1 MFNTKD
7 NIMKKI
13 FILLTLSTLTIRVCG
28 QNIEFNKFIESFAKK
43 NNFNGTILI
52 EQNTK
57 KTYEKSFGFS
67 NFPFKVPSTVD
78 TKYKIA
84 SLTKAF
90 TAVLTL
96 QLVEEGKIDLNKTIK
111 TYLPQYNGQGGNAVT
126 IKELLN
132 MTTGMRNMDD
142 GLTLE
147 SALKNGIP
155 QYQKPYTSDEMLIK
169 FCNDTL
175 VTKPG
180 TVFDYNNADY
190 IILGKI
196 IEKLSGKT
204 FDENLKEKILT
215 PLQMYDTGLLSQH
228 DIVEKLADT
237 YFYFDDTKKLVNDF
251 PVYIDNW
258 FAAGAMYSTVEDILK
273 FSEALFSNKLLKET
287 TMNEMLTPGLGE
299 YGYGVWIYKDYNIH
313 GKMYTIVK
321 RPGSIMGAQAMLL
334 HILENGTTVIIL
346 CNTNTVNM
354 DDLGADILDKITE

>member
-1 MFNTKD
+1 MRKLFALLPFLT
-7 NIMKKI
+7 
-13 FILLTLSTLTIRVCG
+13 LTLSVLG
-28 QNIEFNKFIESFAKK
+28 QNVEFNKFIESFATK

-52 EQNTK
+52 EQNAK
-57 KTYEKSFGFS
+57 KIYEKSFGFS
-67 NFPFKVPSTVD
+67 NFPFKVRSTVD

-84 SLTKAF
+84 SITKAF

-96 QLVEEGKIDLNKTIK
+96 QLVEEGRIDLNKTIK
-111 TYLPQYNGQGGNAVT
+111 TYLPQYNGQGGNTVT

-155 QYQKPYTSDEMLIK
+155 QYQKPYTSDEMLTI
-169 FCNDTL
+169 FCSDTL
-175 VTKPG
+175 VTSPG

-204 FDENLKEKILT
+204 FDENLKEKILI
-215 PLQMYDTGLLSQH
+215 PLQMFNTGLLSQH

-258 FAAGAMYSTVEDILK
+258 YAAGAMYSTVGDVLK
-273 FSEALFSNKLLKET
+273 FSQAMFSHRLLKET
-287 TMNEMLTPGLGE
+287 TLNEMLTPGLGE
-299 YGYGVWIYKDYNIH
+299 YGYGLWIYKDYNIH
-313 GKMYTIVK
+313 GKMFTIVK

-346 CNTNTVNM
+346 CNANTVNL
-354 DDLGADILDKITE
+354 DDLGADIIEKITK

>member
-1 MFNTKD
+1 MRKLFALLT
-7 NIMKKI
+7 
-13 FILLTLSTLTIRVCG
+13 FSTLTLSVLG
-28 QNIEFNKFIESFAKK
+28 QNVELNKFIESFVTK

-52 EQNTK
+52 EQNAK
-57 KTYEKSFGFS
+57 KIYEKSFGFS
-67 NFPFKVPSTVD
+67 NFPFKVRSTVD

-84 SLTKAF
+84 SITKAF

-96 QLVEEGKIDLNKTIK
+96 QLVEEGRIDLNKTIK
-111 TYLPQYNGQGGNAVT
+111 TYLPQYNGQGGNTVT
-126 IKELLN
+126 IKQLLN

-155 QYQKPYTSDEMLIK
+155 QYQKPYTSDEMLTI
-169 FCNDTL
+169 FCSDTL

-180 TVFDYNNADY
+180 TVFDYNNADF

-204 FDENLKEKILT
+204 FDENLKEKILI
-215 PLQMYDTGLLSQH
+215 PLQMYNAGLLSQH

-258 FAAGAMYSTVEDILK
+258 YAAGAMYSTVEDVLK
-273 FSEALFSNKLLKET
+273 FSQAMFSHRLLKET

-299 YGYGVWIYKDYNIH
+299 YGYGVWIYKDYNIR

-334 HILENGTTVIIL
+334 HILESGTTVIIL
-346 CNTNTVNM
+346 CNANTVNL
-354 DDLGADILDKITE
+354 DDLGADIIEKITK